1 MDLQTI
7 EKIIDELAKGKES
20 LKFNDDSIFVKY
32 GAIKLS
38 CSHVNDKLKLLFTF
52 HASEID
58 NKNPLHNTLK
68 DFQKHYDNMGIRLHQ
83 IQLTYFPK
91 NEEET
96 RTILK
101 QIFDNYS

>member
-1 MDLQTI
+1 MDLQTV

-20 LKFNDDSIFVKY
+20 LKFNNDSIFVKY
-32 GAIKLS
+32 GAVKWS
-38 CSHVNDKLKLLFTF
+38 CNYVNDKLKLLFTF

-58 NKNPLHNTLK
+58 NKNPLHNALE
-68 DFQKHYDNMGIRLHQ
+68 DFQKHYNNMGIRLNQ
-83 IQLTYFPK
+83 IQFTYFPK

>member
-1 MDLQTI
+1 MDLQTV

-20 LKFNDDSIFVKY
+20 LKFNNDSIFVKY
-32 GAIKLS
+32 GAVKLS
-38 CSHVNDKLKLLFTF
+38 CNYVNDKLKLLFTF

-58 NKNPLHNTLK
+58 NKNPLHNALE
-68 DFQKHYDNMGIRLHQ
+68 DFQKHYNNMGIRLNQ
-83 IQLTYFPK
+83 IQLTHFPK

>member
-7 EKIIDELAKGKES
+7 EKIIDELTKGKQS
-20 LKFNDDSIFVKY
+20 LKFNNDSIFVKY

-38 CSHVNDKLKLLFTF
+38 CNYVNDKLKLLFTF
-52 HASEID
+52 NASEID
-58 NKNPLHNTLK
+58 NKNPLHDAFK
-68 DFQKHYDNMGIRLHQ
+68 DFQKHYDNMGIRLNQ

>member
-1 MDLQTI
+1 MDLQTV

-20 LKFNDDSIFVKY
+20 LKFNNDSIFVKY
-32 GAIKLS
+32 GAVKLS
-38 CSHVNDKLKLLFTF
+38 CNYVNDKLKLLFTF

-58 NKNPLHNTLK
+58 NKNPLHNSLE
-68 DFQKHYDNMGIRLHQ
+68 DFQKHYNNMGIRLNQ
-83 IQLTYFPK
+83 IQFTYFPK

>member
-1 MDLQTI
+1 MNLQTA
-7 EKIIDELAKGKES
+7 EKIIDELTKGKES

-68 DFQKHYDNMGIRLHQ
+68 DFQNHYDNMGIKFKQ
-83 IQLTYFPK
+83 IQFTYFPK

-96 RTILK
+96 RIILK

>member
-1 MDLQTI
+1 M
-7 EKIIDELAKGKES
+7 
-20 LKFNDDSIFVKY
+20 Y
-32 GAIKLS
+32 
-38 CSHVNDKLKLLFTF
+38 HVNDKLKLLFTF

-68 DFQKHYDNMGIRLHQ
+68 DFQKHYDNMGIRLNQ
-83 IQLTYFPK
+83 IQFTYFPK

>member
-32 GAIKLS
+32 GAVKLS

-52 HASEID
+52 NASEID

-68 DFQKHYDNMGIRLHQ
+68 R
-83 IQLTYFPK
+83 FPK
-91 NEEET
+91 A
-96 RTILK
+96 L
-101 QIFDNYS
+101 